1 VKKFV
6 FTLAVIL
13 MLFMIAGCNR
23 SEQAESGDGEAEYK
37 AAVFIPGFI
46 AGSPTYAM
54 LAEGVEKAAGEKEA
68 LTTKVV
74 EGGYDQSTWP
84 EQVTSLAAAGEW
96 DLIIT
101 TNPSMPEIC
110 AEVSREFSEQKFLIL
125 DGYLEDHPAIHTVF
139 FNQIEQAF
147 LIGYFGGLVTLS
159 GMEKSNPDKK
169 AGFLAAQ
176 EYPVMNQMMKPG
188 YEEGLKYADSEI
200 SLDFRVLGNWH
211 DASRAAEIAKAMYNA
226 GSDVILT
233 VAGSANQGVITAAK
247 EQDKYVLW
255 YDTSG
260 YGKAPGTVIGCSQ
273 IHLDKAAYERTIAA
287 VEGKLEFGEAEV
299 LGVSEGYV
307 GFDTDDP
314 AYREHVPED
323 IQAEMKEILE
333 LLKNGE
339 VPLPDNLP

>member
-1 VKKFV
+1 MAASFAV
-6 FTLAVIL
+6 FIL
-13 MLFMIAGCNR
+13 AGCNR
-23 SEQAESGDGEAEYK
+23 SEQAENSGGEPEYK

-54 LAEGVEKAAGEKEA
+54 LAEGVEKAAGEMDE
-68 LTTKVV
+68 LTVKLV

-110 AEVSREFSEQKFLIL
+110 KKVSREFPEQKFLIL

-139 FNQIEQAF
+139 FNQVEQAF

-159 GMEKSNPDKK
+159 DMEKSNPDKK

-188 YEEGLKYADSEI
+188 YEEGLRYADSEI

-247 EQDKYVLW
+247 ELNKYVLW

-260 YGKAPGTVIGCSQ
+260 YGKAPGTVVGCSQ
-273 IHLDKAAYERTIAA
+273 IHLDKAAYEQTIAA

-307 GFDTDDP
+307 GFDTEDP
-314 AYREHVPED
+314 AYKEHVPEG
-323 IQAEMKEILE
+323 IQNAMQEILDKLE
-333 LLKNGE
+333 NGE
-339 VPLPDNLP
+339 IPLPDNLP